1 LHNLNNQTGV
11 EFFFTELECKYI
23 EMFVTVAG
31 HFNNKVSLSTGKL
44 KSVAAKIWLYFVL
57 M

>member
-1 LHNLNNQTGV
+1 
-11 EFFFTELECKYI
+11 
-23 EMFVTVAG
+23 MFVTVAG